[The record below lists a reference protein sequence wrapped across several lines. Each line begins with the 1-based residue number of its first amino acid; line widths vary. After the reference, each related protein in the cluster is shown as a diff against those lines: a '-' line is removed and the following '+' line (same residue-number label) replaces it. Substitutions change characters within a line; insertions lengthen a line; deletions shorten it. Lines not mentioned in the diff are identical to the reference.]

1 MKQPRAILITG
12 ASSGLGAALALA
24 YAGPGV
30 TLALGGRNRERLE
43 AVAARCRERGA
54 GVETRV
60 ADVTDEAAM
69 AAWILA
75 ADAAAPLDLVIAN
88 AGVSG
93 GGVGEV
99 ADRRMFAV
107 NLAGVL
113 NTVLPAIPAMQSRGR
128 GQIAIMSSLAGFRGF
143 PDAPAYSATKAAVKS
158 WGEGLRGSLRGDGIG
173 VSVIC
178 PGFIRTPMTE
188 PNPFPMPFL
197 MDAGRAAAI
206 VKRRLARNHARIAF
220 PWPMYAMA
228 WLIGALPPLLS
239 DRLVRGLGEKPPL
252 PEEDQVEGS

>member
-30 TLALGGRNRERLE
+30 ALALGGRNRERLE

-69 AAWILA
+69 EAWILA
-75 ADAAAPLDLVIAN
+75 ADQSAPLDLVIAN
-88 AGVSG
+88 AGISG

-143 PDAPAYSATKAAVKS
+143 PDTPAYSATKAAVKS

-178 PGFIRTPMTE
+178 PGFIRTPMTD

-220 PWPMYAMA
+220 PWPMYAVA

-239 DRLVRGLGEKPPL
+239 DSLVRGLGDKPPL
-252 PEEDQVEGS
+252 PEDDQVEGS

>member
-1 MKQPRAILITG
+1 MRRPRAILVTG

-30 TLALGGRNRERLE
+30 ELALGGRNRDRLE
-43 AVAARCRERGA
+43 EIAAQCRERGA
-54 GVETRV
+54 GVELRV
-60 ADVTDEAAM
+60 VDVTDAAAM
-69 AAWILA
+69 GAWILE
-75 ADAAAPLDLVIAN
+75 ADEAAPLDLVIAN
-88 AGVSG
+88 AGISG

-143 PDAPAYSATKAAVKS
+143 PDTPAYSATKAAVKS

-178 PGFIRTPMTE
+178 PGFIRTPMTDA
-188 PNPFPMPFL
+188 NPYPMPFL
-197 MDAGRAAAI
+197 MSAERAAAI
-206 VKRRLARNHARIAF
+206 VRRRLARNHGRIAF
-220 PWPMYAMA
+220 PWPMYAIM
-228 WLIGALPPLLS
+228 WLIGALPPALS
-239 DRLVRGLGEKPPL
+239 EGVFRRHGDKPPL
-252 PEEDQVEGS
+252 KEEDQVARS